1 MFSRIEPEKLKKRAL
16 TAALIGPISLFLI
29 YYGGWPFLLVMAVFF
44 VLAQV
49 EWFYLAK
56 KLSGFVW
63 AYPLGL
69 LYLCSCFYCFYLIG
83 MERSFAALLLLLLV
97 ISSDCGAYFA
107 GKIIGG
113 PKMAKKISPNKTWA
127 GLAGAMI
134 TPAVVLVLA
143 EIFFLDYYF
152 QKSALTY
159 LLFVAFGLLI
169 GLFGQIG
176 DILVSLVKRKAQVKD
191 TGTLLPGHGGI
202 LDRIDSLLLASPVF
216 IALEY
221 VMGHV

>member
-1 MFSRIEPEKLKKRAL
+1 MFSNIEPEKLKKRVL
-16 TAALIGPISLFLI
+16 TAALIGPISLGLI
-29 YYGGWPFLLVMAVFF
+29 YYGGWPFLLIMAVFF

-49 EWFYLAK
+49 EWYYLAK
-56 KLSGFVW
+56 KISGFGWV
-63 AYPLGL
+63 YPLGV
-69 LYLCSCFYCFYLIG
+69 LYLCFCAYCFYLIG
-83 MERSFAALLLLLLV
+83 IQRSFAALLLLVLV

-134 TPAVVLVLA
+134 TPAIVLLLA

-159 LLFVAFGLLI
+159 VLFVAFGLLI

-191 TGTLLPGHGGI
+191 TGTLLPGHGGV
-202 LDRIDSLLLASPVF
+202 LDRLDSLLLASPVF